1 MFLNLINIVKSM
13 IFFTGSYGNSVF
25 PPPLSSEEEDKYVD
39 LMLKGDKDARN
50 ILIEHNLRLVA
61 HIVKKFDSKSTETD
75 DLISIGTIGLIKGID
90 TYKKTP
96 KVKITTYAARCIQN
110 EILMYYRSNKKNQFT
125 VSLNDSIGYD
135 KEGNEINLVDMLED
149 KSEDIL
155 DTIQIKDNINL
166 LNKYMKKLNK
176 REKEIIIKRYGLN
189 NEKDLTQKEIADSLG
204 ISRSYVSRI
213 EKRALTKI
221 LREFIK
227 SKNTLLK
234 EKKLKRINF

>member
-1 MFLNLINIVKSM
+1 MFLNLLNLIKSM
-13 IFFTGSYGNSVF
+13 MFFTGSYGNNVF
-25 PPPLSSEEEDKYVD
+25 PPPLTNEEEDKYVD
-39 LMLKGDKDARN
+39 LMLQGDKNARS

-61 HIVKKFDSKSTETD
+61 HIVKKFDNKNTDTD

-96 KVKITTYAARCIQN
+96 KVKITTYAAKCIQN

-125 VSLNDSIGYD
+125 ISLNDSVGYD
-135 KEGNEINLVDMLED
+135 KEGNEINLADLLED
-149 KSEDIL
+149 KQDDIL
-155 DTIQIKDNINL
+155 DTIQVKDNINL
-166 LNKYMKKLNK
+166 LNKYLKLLNK
-176 REKEIIIKRYGLN
+176 REKEIIVKRYGLN
-189 NEKDLTQKEIADSLG
+189 NERDLTQKEIAKSLG

-227 SKNTLLK
+227 NKN
-234 EKKLKRINF
+234 INK

>member
-1 MFLNLINIVKSM
+1 MFLHLVSLIKSM
-13 IFFTGSYGNSVF
+13 IFFTGSYGNNVF
-25 PPPLSSEEEDKYVD
+25 PPTLSLEEEEKYVD
-39 LMLKGDKDARN
+39 LMLKGNKEARS

-61 HIVKKFDSKSTETD
+61 HIVKKFDSKNVDTD
-75 DLISIGTIGLIKGID
+75 DLISIGTIGLIKGVD
-90 TYKKTP
+90 TYKKNP

-110 EILMYYRSNKKNQFT
+110 EILMYYRSNKKNQNI
-125 VSLNDSIGYD
+125 VSLNDSIGFD
-135 KEGNEINLVDMLED
+135 KEGNEINLVDLLED
-149 KSEDIL
+149 KKEDIL

-166 LNKYMKKLNK
+166 LNKYINSLNK

-189 NEKDLTQKEIADSLG
+189 NQKELTQKEIADTLG

-227 SKNTLLK
+227 N
-234 EKKLKRINF
+234 KRC

>member
-1 MFLNLINIVKSM
+1 MFLNLISLIKSM
-13 IFFTGSYGNSVF
+13 IFFTGSYGNNVF
-25 PPPLSSEEEDKYVD
+25 PPPLSNEEEEKYVD
-39 LMLKGDKDARN
+39 LMLKGDKEARN
-50 ILIEHNLRLVA
+50 KLIEHNLRLVA
-61 HIVKKFDSKSTETD
+61 HIVKKFDSKKTDTD

-110 EILMYYRSNKKNQFT
+110 EILMYYRSNKKTQMT

-149 KSEDIL
+149 KKEDIL
-155 DTIQIKDNINL
+155 DTIEIKDNIDL
-166 LNKYMKKLNK
+166 LNKYMEKLNK
-176 REKEIIIKRYGLN
+176 REKEIIIKRYGLYN
-189 NEKDLTQKEIADSLG
+189 THDLTQKEIADALG

-227 SKNTLLK
+227 KKNDL
-234 EKKLKRINF
+234 

>member
-1 MFLNLINIVKSM
+1 MFLHLLNLIKDM
-13 IFFTGSYGNSVF
+13 LFFTGSYGNNVF
-25 PPPLSSEEEDKYVD
+25 PPPLSPEEENLYVD
-39 LMLKGDKDARN
+39 KMLNGDKEARSK
-50 ILIEHNLRLVA
+50 LIEHNLRLVA
-61 HIVKKFDSKSTETD
+61 HIVKKFDSKNTDTD

-96 KVKITTYAARCIQN
+96 TVKITTYAARCIQN
-110 EILMYYRSNKKNQFT
+110 EILMYYRSNKKNQYT
-125 VSLNDSIGYD
+125 ISLNDSIGYD
-135 KEGNEINLVDMLED
+135 KEGNEINLVDLLED
-149 KSEDIL
+149 KKEDIL

-166 LNKYMKKLNK
+166 LNKYLKKLNE

-189 NEKDLTQKEIADSLG
+189 NEKDLTQKEIAESLG

-227 SKNTLLK
+227 NKNSL
-234 EKKLKRINF
+234 